1 MILTSSLTTQPHIID
16 AINPSEVLMATVN
29 QMLINKGGAVYTIP
43 PDATVLD
50 ALRLMAEKDI
60 GALIVMEGDQLSG
73 IFSERDYARKIALQG
88 KSSRT
93 TPIWSVMTDEVVCV
107 SPDQSADKCMA
118 IMTDK
123 HIRHLP
129 VIEDG
134 RVVGIISIGDVVKSI
149 MTEQQVFIRH
159 LEDYI
164 LS

>member
-1 MILTSSLTTQPHIID
+1 MR
-16 AINPSEVLMATVN
+16 TVN
-29 QMLINKGGAVYTIP
+29 QLLLDKGSEIYTVS

-50 ALRLMAEKDI
+50 ALRIMAERDI
-60 GALIVMEGDQLSG
+60 GALVVMDDDTIAG

-93 TPIWSVMTDEVVCV
+93 TPIWAVMTDEVICV
-107 SPDQSADKCMA
+107 SPDLPADKCMV

-123 HIRHLP
+123 RIRHLP
-129 VIEDG
+129 VLADG
-134 RVVGIISIGDVVKSI
+134 RLVGIISIGDVVKSI
-149 MTEQQVFIRH
+149 MSEQQVLIRH

>member
-1 MILTSSLTTQPHIID
+1 
-16 AINPSEVLMATVN
+16 MATVR
-29 QMLINKGGAVYTIP
+29 QMLMEKGYEVYTIP
-43 PDATVLD
+43 PDATVRE
-50 ALRLMAEKDI
+50 ALQVMAEKDI
-60 GALIVMEGDQLSG
+60 GALVIAEEGEITG

-93 TPIWSVMTDEVVCV
+93 TPVWAVMTGDVICV
-107 SPDQSADKCMA
+107 SPDLPADKCMA

-134 RVVGIISIGDVVKSI
+134 RLVGIISIGDVVKHI
-149 MTEQQVFIRH
+149 MIEQQVMIRH

-164 LS
+164 LT

>member
-1 MILTSSLTTQPHIID
+1 
-16 AINPSEVLMATVN
+16 
-29 QMLINKGGAVYTIP
+29 MLQVKHLLAEKGGAVRVVA
-43 PDATVLD
+43 PDAHVLD
-50 ALRLMAEKDI
+50 ALRLMAEKDV
-60 GALIVMEGDQLSG
+60 GALIIMDGDTLTG

-93 TPIWSVMTDEVVCV
+93 TPVWAVMTDDVVCV
-107 SPDQSADKCMA
+107 SPDLAADKCMA

-123 HIRHLP
+123 RIRHLP
-129 VIEDG
+129 VLDDG

-149 MTEQQVFIRH
+149 MADQQVLIRH

>member
-1 MILTSSLTTQPHIID
+1 
-16 AINPSEVLMATVN
+16 MATVR
-29 QMLINKGGAVYTIP
+29 QMLMEKGYEVYTIP
-43 PDATVLD
+43 PDATVLE
-50 ALRLMAEKDI
+50 ALQVMAEKDI
-60 GALIVMEGDQLSG
+60 GALVIAEEGEITG

-93 TPIWSVMTDEVVCV
+93 TPVWAVMTGDVICV
-107 SPDQSADKCMA
+107 SPDLPADKCMA

-134 RVVGIISIGDVVKSI
+134 RLVGIISIGDVVKHI
-149 MTEQQVFIRH
+149 MIEQQVMIRH

-164 LS
+164 LT

>member
-1 MILTSSLTTQPHIID
+1 
-16 AINPSEVLMATVN
+16 MATVN
-29 QMLINKGGAVYTIP
+29 QMLMSKGKEVHTIS

-60 GALIVMEGDQLSG
+60 GALVIMDGEVLSG

-93 TPIWSVMTDEVVCV
+93 TPVWSVMTDEVVCV
-107 SPDQSADKCMA
+107 SPDLPAEKCMA
-118 IMTDK
+118 IMTEK
-123 HIRHLP
+123 RIRHLP
-129 VIEDG
+129 VLDDDHL
-134 RVVGIISIGDVVKSI
+134 VGIISIGDVVKAI
-149 MTEQQVFIRH
+149 MVEQQVLIRH

>member
-1 MILTSSLTTQPHIID
+1 
-16 AINPSEVLMATVN
+16 MATVN
-29 QMLINKGGAVYTIP
+29 QMLISKGNEVYTIA

-50 ALRLMAEKDI
+50 ALRLMAEKDV
-60 GALIVMEGDQLSG
+60 GALIIMDGDTLTG

-93 TPIWSVMTDEVVCV
+93 TPVWAVMTDEVVCV
-107 SPDQSADKCMA
+107 SPDLAADKCMA

-123 HIRHLP
+123 RIRHLP
-129 VIEDG
+129 VLDDG

-149 MTEQQVFIRH
+149 MADQQVLIRH

>member
-1 MILTSSLTTQPHIID
+1 MISTSSLTTQPHIID
-16 AINPSEVLMATVN
+16 AINLSEVLMATVN
-29 QMLINKGGAVYTIP
+29 QMLINKGGAVYTIS
-43 PDATVLD
+43 PDPTVLD

-107 SPDQSADKCMA
+107 SPDQAADKCMA

>member
-1 MILTSSLTTQPHIID
+1 
-16 AINPSEVLMATVN
+16 MATVN
-29 QMLINKGGAVYTIP
+29 QMLMNKGSEVYTIS

-50 ALRLMAEKDI
+50 ALRLMAEKDV
-60 GALIVMEGDQLSG
+60 GALIVMDGDQLTG

-93 TPIWSVMTDEVVCV
+93 TPVWSVMTDEVVCV
-107 SPDQSADKCMA
+107 SSDLAADKCMA

-123 HIRHLP
+123 RIRHLP
-129 VIEDG
+129 VLDDG
-134 RVVGIISIGDVVKSI
+134 QLVGIISIGDVVKSI
-149 MTEQQVFIRH
+149 MAEQQVLIRH